1 MYFVG
6 NCKRAYF
13 PENIGTKVLL
23 TVVLF
28 NIIIEE
34 WISKFGILSRL
45 SGFDLPNILAVLHFF
60 HLPIYTCHFLE
71 LANRS
76 SLSVTN

>member
-28 NIIIEE
+28 NIIIED
-34 WISKFGILSRL
+34 WISKFGIL
-45 SGFDLPNILAVLHFF
+45 
-60 HLPIYTCHFLE
+60 
-71 LANRS
+71 
-76 SLSVTN
+76 

>member
-13 PENIGTKVLL
+13 PENIGTQVLL

-28 NIIIEE
+28 NIIIED
-34 WISKFGILSRL
+34 WISKFGIL
-45 SGFDLPNILAVLHFF
+45 
-60 HLPIYTCHFLE
+60 
-71 LANRS
+71 
-76 SLSVTN
+76 